1 MPPVLHYISMI
12 PLLGCVVLTAI
23 AASLPARSHQAT
35 CAGAREYTGFGHPAP
50 VTIRGYSGDAMEPF
64 IARDGHYLFFNN
76 SNDPSVNTNLFY
88 ASRVDATTF
97 AYQGEIRGVN
107 TASLDA
113 VPTMDRMGRFY
124 FISTRSYATTRS
136 TIYRGRFE
144 DGRVSGVD
152 LVPGP
157 STQQPGIVDFDVE
170 VSPDGDALYFAEGAF
185 GTAQGPTSADLVL
198 AVRRGTR
205 FARPA
210 GGGHI
215 LANVNA
221 GGLNYAAATA
231 ADERELFFTRIDPR
245 HPADGPK
252 VYRAYRQGATE
263 PFGCP
268 QRLRALTG
276 YVEAPSLSLDGRTLY
291 YHKRAGTRFLIYRV
305 TR

>member
-1 MPPVLHYISMI
+1 MPHVLHYVSKI
-12 PLLGCVVLTAI
+12 PLLRCVVLAAT
-23 AASLPARSHQAT
+23 AASPPVQSHQAT
-35 CAGAREYTGFGHPAP
+35 CAGASEYTGFGHPAP
-50 VTIRGYSGDAMEPF
+50 VPIGGYSGDAMEPF
-64 IARDGHYLFFNN
+64 IARDGRYLFFNN

>member
-1 MPPVLHYISMI
+1 MPHVLHYVSIIS
-12 PLLGCVVLTAI
+12 LLRCVVPAAT
-23 AASLPARSHQAT
+23 AASPPALSHQAT

-64 IARDGHYLFFNN
+64 IARDGRYLFFNN

-88 ASRVDATTF
+88 ASRINATTF

-136 TIYRGRFE
+136 TIYRGQFVA
-144 DGRVSGVD
+144 GRVSGVD

-185 GTAQGPTSADLVL
+185 GAAQGPTSADLVL
-198 AVRRGTR
+198 AARSGTR
-205 FARPA
+205 FARLA

-215 LANVNA
+215 LANVNTA
-221 GGLNYAAATA
+221 GLNYAAAIA
-231 ADERELFFTRIDPR
+231 ADGRELFFTRIDLG

-291 YHKRAGTRFLIYRV
+291 YHKRTGTRFLIYRV